1 LLVAAG
7 AALVALSACAAGG
20 EGDDGEGGNGGYGG
34 GSGGNGNTGFGGS
47 AGNAGSGFNGNGGSG
62 GNSGSGF
69 GGNSGSGTGGS
80 GFGGNSGSGFGGST
94 GSGFGGSTGSGF
106 GGSTGTG
113 TGGAGPAG
121 TGGTGTVGTGGAGGG
136 TGMVTD
142 MIDDLELGTG
152 SIIMKNN
159 RVGAWYTYNDKTTGG
174 TQTPTAGTTFAVDMT
189 GGVNGSK
196 CARTQ
201 GMGFTNW
208 GAGMG
213 FDLNNTGTA
222 KGVYMG
228 AGAYTGIAFQSK
240 GSKFRIKVLIPATT
254 PTAEGGT
261 CSATTGCGDNHG
273 KIIDATTAWTAQAI
287 PFSALTQEGWGTA
300 AAFSSGAIIG
310 IQFQV
315 AKGETFDFSI
325 DNIGFY

>member
-1 LLVAAG
+1 MIRSCCLFAATG
-7 AALVALSACAAGG
+7 ATLVALGACAAGG
-20 EGDDGEGGNGGYGG
+20 EGGDGGGSGYGGNGGGANAPG
-34 GSGGNGNTGFGGS
+34 FGGNGNTPGVGGNAGTGS
-47 AGNAGSGFNGNGGSG
+47 AGTN
-62 GNSGSGF
+62 SGF
-69 GGNSGSGTGGS
+69 GGNAGTGSGGTS
-80 GFGGNSGSGFGGST
+80 SGFGGST
-94 GSGFGGSTGSGF
+94 TGFGGTSSGFGGTS
-106 GGSTGTG
+106 GTG
-113 TGGAGPAG
+113 TAG
-121 TGGTGTVGTGGAGGG
+121 TGTAGTGTAGTGTAGTGSAG
-136 TGMVTD
+136 TGSGMVTD

-152 SIIMKNN
+152 SILMKNN

-174 TQTPTAGTTFAVDMT
+174 TQTPTAGMTFAVDMT

-261 CSATTGCGDNHG
+261 CSAATGCGDNHG
-273 KIIDATTAWTAQAI
+273 KIIDATTAWTAQTV

-300 AAFSSGAIIG
+300 AAFSNAGIIG

>member
-1 LLVAAG
+1 MIRSCCFLVATG
-7 AALVALSACAAGG
+7 ATFVALSACAAGG
-20 EGDDGEGGNGGYGG
+20 EGGDGG
-34 GSGGNGNTGFGGS
+34 GSGYGGNGNSAGVGGGGNAPGFGGS
-47 AGNAGSGFNGNGGSG
+47 SGTGSG
-62 GNSGSGF
+62 GTGSGF
-69 GGNSGSGTGGS
+69 GGNAGTAGTGSGGNTGS
-80 GFGGNSGSGFGGST
+80 GFGGNT

-106 GGSTGTG
+106 GGSSGTG
-113 TGGAGPAG
+113 TAG
-121 TGGTGTVGTGGAGGG
+121 TGTAGTGSAGTGSGA
-136 TGMVTD
+136 VTD

-152 SIIMKNN
+152 SILMKNN
-159 RVGAWYTYNDKTTGG
+159 RVGAWYTYNDMTAGG
-174 TQTPTAGTTFAVDMT
+174 TQTPTAGMTFAVDMT

-273 KIIDATTAWTAQAI
+273 KMIDATTAWTAQTV

-300 AAFSSGAIIG
+300 VGALSSAELIG

-325 DNIGFY
+325 DDIGFY

>member
-1 LLVAAG
+1 MVAACST
-7 AALVALSACAAGG
+7 LVALGACAAGG
-20 EGDDGEGGNGGYGG
+20 GGDDGDGGNSYGGNGGGA
-34 GSGGNGNTGFGGS
+34 NAPGFGGN
-47 AGNAGSGFNGNGGSG
+47 AGNAGGNAGNGFGGNAGNAGGNAGSGFG
-62 GNSGSGF
+62 GNAGAAGNAGTSSGF
-69 GGNSGSGTGGS
+69 GGSTGGS
-80 GFGGNSGSGFGGST
+80 GFGGSTSGFGGTAGT
-94 GSGFGGSTGSGF
+94 GAAGTGAAGT
-106 GGSTGTG
+106 GAAGTG
-113 TGGAGPAG
+113 TAG
-121 TGGTGTVGTGGAGGG
+121 TGS
-136 TGMVTD
+136 GMVTD

-152 SIIMKNN
+152 SIIAKNN

-228 AGAYTGIAFQSK
+228 AGAYQGIAFQSK

-261 CSATTGCGDNHG
+261 CSAATGCGDNHG
-273 KIIDATTAWTAQAI
+273 KVIDATTAWTAQTV

-300 AAFSSGAIIG
+300 AMFTNGAIIG

>member
-1 LLVAAG
+1 LLVAVG
-7 AALVALSACAAGG
+7 ATLVALSACAASG
-20 EGDDGEGGNGGYGG
+20 GDDGDGDGGTSYGG
-34 GSGGNGNTGFGGS
+34 RGG
-47 AGNAGSGFNGNGGSG
+47 NGNGGSG
-62 GNSGSGF
+62 FNGSGGSGGSGFNGSGGSGGSGF
-69 GGNSGSGTGGS
+69 GGSGSGTGGSGGS
-80 GFGGNSGSGFGGST
+80 GFGGNSGSGFGGTT
-94 GSGFGGSTGSGF
+94 GSSFGGSTGSGF
-106 GGSTGTG
+106 GGSTG
-113 TGGAGPAG
+113 GAGPAG
-121 TGGTGTVGTGGAGGG
+121 TGGTGPAGTGGGAGTGS
-136 TGMVTD
+136 GMVTD

-159 RVGAWYTYNDKTTGG
+159 RVGAWYTYNDKTAGG

-189 GGVNGSK
+189 GGVNGTK

-273 KIIDATTAWTAQAI
+273 KMIDAAAGWTQQAI

-300 AAFSSGAIIG
+300 AAFSNGAIIG

>member
-1 LLVAAG
+1 LLVATG
-7 AALVALSACAAGG
+7 ATFVALSACAAGG
-20 EGDDGEGGNGGYGG
+20 EGGDGGGSGYGGNGGNGG
-34 GSGGNGNTGFGGS
+34 GGNAPGAGGGGNTPGFGGNAGTGSGGTNSGFG
-47 AGNAGSGFNGNGGSG
+47 GNAGSGSG
-62 GNSGSGF
+62 G
-69 GGNSGSGTGGS
+69 TT
-80 GFGGNSGSGFGGST
+80 SGFGGSTGGT
-94 GSGFGGSTGSGF
+94 GSGFGGSTSGF
-106 GGSTGTG
+106 GGSSGTG
-113 TGGAGPAG
+113 TAG
-121 TGGTGTVGTGGAGGG
+121 TGTAGTGTAGTGTAG
-136 TGMVTD
+136 TGSGAVTD

-174 TQTPTAGTTFAVDMT
+174 TQTPTAGMTFAVDMT
-189 GGVNGSK
+189 GGVNGTK

-261 CSATTGCGDNHG
+261 CSAATGCGDNHG
-273 KIIDATTAWTAQAI
+273 KMIDATTGWTAQTV

-300 AAFSSGAIIG
+300 APFSNAGIIG

-325 DNIGFY
+325 DDIGFY

>member
-1 LLVAAG
+1 MIRSCCLLVATG
-7 AALVALSACAAGG
+7 ATFVALSACAAGG
-20 EGDDGEGGNGGYGG
+20 EGGDGGGSGYGGNGGNGG
-34 GSGGNGNTGFGGS
+34 GGNAPGAGGGGNTPGFGGNAGTGSGGTNSGFG
-47 AGNAGSGFNGNGGSG
+47 GNAGSGSG
-62 GNSGSGF
+62 G
-69 GGNSGSGTGGS
+69 TT
-80 GFGGNSGSGFGGST
+80 SGFGGSTGGT
-94 GSGFGGSTGSGF
+94 GSGFGGSTSGF
-106 GGSTGTG
+106 GGSSGTG
-113 TGGAGPAG
+113 TAG
-121 TGGTGTVGTGGAGGG
+121 TGTAGTGTAGTGTAG
-136 TGMVTD
+136 TGSGAVTD

-174 TQTPTAGTTFAVDMT
+174 TQTPTAGMTFAVDMT

-273 KIIDATTAWTAQAI
+273 KMIDATTAWTAQTV

-325 DNIGFY
+325 DDIGFY